1 MNSEPIIVYT
11 DGAAFGNPGPGG
23 WAAVMRYGQHRKRFA
38 RGYYRTT
45 NNRMELMAVIQ
56 ALKQIKQP
64 GHQVVVY
71 SDSRYIVNAVNEGW
85 LFNWER
91 KNFKGRKNAD
101 LWQEFLKVYRQ
112 HEVTLR
118 WVKGHEGIED
128 NEACDDLA
136 KAAAGQPELEDTGYT
151 GKGTSSLNL

>member
-64 GHQVVVY
+64 GHQVVIY

-136 KAAAGQPELEDTGYT
+136 KSAAEQPELEDTGYT